1 MQTKHDH
8 IYSAINTVLEEKNEE
23 KKWKKLKNEEVTQ
36 IQQSIKKKII
46 DKFESQ
52 LPQYIL
58 VKKDGY
64 ELPPQFFVFLK
75 NPLLWKNFS
84 EQNKEVIK
92 KFEADKMD
100 TFFENQPE
108 QLEVIG
114 KKDLVEQ
121 ISSHL
126 IQFYRRPKTGGN
138 RSIVN
143 LELLIWKAIDKYHQD
158 VLDIKDYALELSGV
172 RIIHSITNASYYR
185 QPAWLRWLQQLF
197 GRLPQ

>member
-1 MQTKHDH
+1 
-8 IYSAINTVLEEKNEE
+8 
-23 KKWKKLKNEEVTQ
+23 
-36 IQQSIKKKII
+36 
-46 DKFESQ
+46 
-52 LPQYIL
+52 
-58 VKKDGY
+58 
-64 ELPPQFFVFLK
+64 
-75 NPLLWKNFS
+75 
-84 EQNKEVIK
+84 
-92 KFEADKMD
+92 MD